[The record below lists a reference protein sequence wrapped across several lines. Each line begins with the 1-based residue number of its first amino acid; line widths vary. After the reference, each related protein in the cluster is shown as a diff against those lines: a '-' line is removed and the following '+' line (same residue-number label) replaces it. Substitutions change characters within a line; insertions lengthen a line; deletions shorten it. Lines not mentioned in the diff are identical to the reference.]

1 MKDSLTPGV
10 FLIQRIQ
17 VDKKR
22 TIAFLGE
29 EGRVY
34 STPAMVK
41 DIEYTSL
48 QLLQRYLDQGESSV
62 GVHVSV
68 DHLGATPLEAWVEI
82 RVEIESIDRRK
93 VRLSSEVR
101 DSFEIVGKGIHERFV
116 IDVLRHRKRLVE
128 KIANL
133 TKMG

>member
-10 FLIQRIQ
+10 FWIQRIQ

-34 STPAMVK
+34 STPAMGK

-133 TKMG
+133 RKMG

>member
-10 FLIQRIQ
+10 FWIQRIQ

-133 TKMG
+133 RKMG

>member
-41 DIEYTSL
+41 DIEYASL
-48 QLLQRYLDQGESSV
+48 QLLHRYLDQGESSV

-82 RVEIESIDRRK
+82 RVEIETIDRRK
-93 VRLSSEVR
+93 VRLSAEVR

-133 TKMG
+133 TKMR

>member
-41 DIEYTSL
+41 DIEYASL

-133 TKMG
+133 RKMG